1 MPERRGLVEERELA
15 ALLGRFGLAGF
26 RAGQRE
32 AIMHVLAGR
41 DTLVVMPT
49 GSGKSL
55 IYQLCALAMPGTTMV
70 ISPSSPS

>member
-1 MPERRGLVEERELA
+1 LDNQKLNL
-15 ALLGRFGLAGF
+15 LLGQFGLSSF

-32 AIMHVLAGR
+32 AITHVLAGR

-55 IYQLCALAMPGTTMV
+55 I
-70 ISPSSPS
+70 